1 MNLSIPSLLP
11 KVASAALV
19 MAVALVI
26 MATVA
31 HAQPPVQSQSF
42 QQVAPKQPEQTA
54 EGKVVNESEAK
65 PLSGHADNE
74 ILVDKLKGIVVL
86 SDPKQVRHKGVTG
99 HRSIDPGNVALAQN
113 PDFAT
118 AVQPYLG
125 QPVSMKSLAE
135 LTRSIVAYFREHDR
149 PVVNVFVPEQSIT
162 SGYVQVVVVISRV
175 EKVEASG
182 AHWFSNK
189 MLRAEVRLRP
199 EEPISGSEMNSDL
212 AWINRNPFLKS
223 DLLMSPGSTPGTTD
237 LLLRTQDQFPLR
249 VYAGYEDSGNQ
260 YTGDNRIL
268 TGFNYG
274 NLFGVGEQVS
284 FQFTSGEDVNKF
296 TAYSGTYVI
305 PLPWRHILTFFGSYS
320 NTSASLGP
328 DLTSGGVN
336 WQVSG
341 RYEIPLPGTEHFTES
356 VIAGFDYKRSNN
368 DLLFGVTTVSN
379 VYTDVD
385 QFVFGY
391 QANYR
396 DEYGSTSLSATG
408 FWNPGSVSHNDDD
421 ADYLA
426 TRAGASSDYAYEQ
439 FSLNRVTR
447 LPLDFTWTVRSLIQ
461 HSDANLLPSEQL
473 GLGGYQTVRGYDE
486 RAANGDD
493 GFLVSTEVATPPLSI
508 FHMLGDQGVNDQLE
522 FLGFV
527 DYGGTSLHQPTAAD
541 VNPNSNLLGVGPGF
555 RYVIN
560 PYVSIRFDYGF
571 QLTDATDYVNT
582 GFDTHHH
589 SRAHLGVLVS
599 F

>member
-1 MNLSIPSLLP
+1 MLP
-11 KVASAALV
+11 KFALV
-19 MAVALVI
+19 WLLAV
-26 MATVA
+26 VA
-31 HAQPPVQSQSF
+31 MGFVARAQGPEQSQSF
-42 QQVAPKQPEQTA
+42 QQVAPKQPEKTT
-54 EGKVVNESEAK
+54 EGKVVSEDEPK
-65 PLSGHADNE
+65 PLSGHANNE
-74 ILVDKLKGIVVL
+74 VLVAHLKGIVVL
-86 SDPKQVRHKGVTG
+86 SDPKQVRRKGVSS
-99 HRSIDPGNVALAQN
+99 HRNIEPGNIALAKS
-113 PDFAT
+113 PDFAA

-135 LTRSIVAYFREHDR
+135 LTRSIVAYFRAHDR

-182 AHWFSNK
+182 AHWFSNQ
-189 MLRAEVRLRP
+189 MLKQEVQLRP
-199 EEPISGSEMNSDL
+199 GDPIGGSEINSDL

-223 DLLMSPGSTPGTTD
+223 DLLMSPGSAPGTTD
-237 LLLRTQDQFPLR
+237 LLLRTQDHFPLR
-249 VYAGYEDSGNQ
+249 VYAGFEDSGNQ
-260 YTGDNRIL
+260 YTGENRIL

-274 NLFGVGEQVS
+274 NLFGVGQQLA

-296 TAYSGTYVI
+296 TAYSGTYII
-305 PLPWRHILTFFGSYS
+305 PLPWKHLLTFFGSYS
-320 NTSASLGP
+320 NTSATLGP
-328 DLTSGGVN
+328 DLSSGGVN

-368 DLLFGVTTVSN
+368 DLLFGVATVSD
-379 VYTDVD
+379 VFTDVD

-391 QANYR
+391 QASCR
-396 DEYGSTSLSATG
+396 DEYGSTSASATG
-408 FWNPGSVSHNDDD
+408 FWSPGSLSNNDDD
-421 ADYLA
+421 ADYMA
-426 TRAGASSDYAYEQ
+426 TRAAARSDYSYEQ
-439 FSLNRVTR
+439 VTLNRVTR
-447 LPLDFTWTVRSLIQ
+447 LPFDFTWTVRGLVQ
-461 HSDANLLPSEQL
+461 HADSNLLPSEQL

-493 GFLVSTEVATPPLSI
+493 GFLVSTEVATPPVSI
-508 FHMLGDQGVNDQLE
+508 AHMLGCQKVSDQFEL
-522 FLGFV
+522 LGFV
-527 DYGGTSLHQPTAAD
+527 DYGGTSLHQVTPAD
-541 VNPNSNLLGVGPGF
+541 INPNSNLLGVGPGF

-571 QLTDATDYVNT
+571 QMTDTTDYVNT

-599 F
+599 Y